1 MEILRNTGWKGK
13 VQHLHHPSWFLHL
26 GFMSEQT
33 ARLVDQL
40 RARVRTTIQR
50 MTLAETAFGAVI
62 TMGVIAAVWLLSTA
76 LEAGLWLGTTGR
88 TALISGVALCALGLI
103 AYFLARPLLQLI
115 GLWTTPSEET
125 VARRIGEHYP
135 EVSDRLINVL
145 QLAEGRG
152 SHSPDAF
159 VDRAVQSLSQE
170 IESVEFEQME
180 DFQRAR
186 HASRLASLPVV
197 GLLIFL
203 IAAPSAFFGASQRL
217 LAPATPFERPAP
229 FQLLVEPGDTDLI
242 RGDSLRI
249 TVRAVGDE
257 LPHTLTV
264 MTTQDGEQIVDRVT
278 VSSDSAGVFEHTLVN
293 VRQPLRYRVAASPV
307 VSAWYD
313 ATVEARPLVRSLQV
327 SLSPPAYTNLPE
339 RRLGANVGDVTG
351 LPGTQ
356 VDLRVAIGGPRVD
369 QALLRFDDGSTDSL
383 SVRSGV
389 ATGSFTL
396 DREGTYRIQLRSA
409 NGVPNRDPIR
419 YAMQLRAD
427 AQPSVVFLAP
437 DPVADLPESLEQP
450 LRLRLTD
457 DFGIAQ
463 LRLYYRVSERRY
475 GAVDSTYDSFDL
487 PVPSPRQLDQQIDHR
502 WALQEYG
509 IDLAPG
515 DVVTY
520 YARVWDNDAVAGY
533 KSVRTP
539 TQRLRLPSLAEK
551 YEQLDAEQDG
561 AEQQMEDM
569 MRETESIR
577 EQFDELR
584 NELRR
589 KQDADW
595 EDKRQ
600 LEQIQNRQEQLE
612 SDVENLSRQ
621 MEEMTRQMQEQNL
634 ASPET
639 MKMYQELQQV
649 VEEINSPELMDALKK
664 LQESVQN
671 LDLEQMQQALQNFE
685 FSEQQYQER
694 LQRSLELFKQI
705 RMQQQL
711 EEAARRAD
719 DLRQQQ
725 ERLAEETQRREESA
739 EQRESSEDAPSEE
752 ADEGAQETSEEGATA
767 ESSQA
772 SESEQEA
779 STQNAEGNKSGQSEQ
794 AQERRQGE
802 AGEPSE
808 AGESSAQSEPSE
820 QSPNE
825 DLAQQQERASE
836 EMRELQEKLQEM
848 RDEMSEVRSAPQQ
861 KMQELMQQM
870 REQDLPQQ
878 MQQNSEQLRQNQL
891 QDAQQGQQQMQQ
903 QLQQMQQQL
912 QNMKQG
918 MQGQQQQMN
927 MAGLRQALENTLLL
941 SRNQEGLRHT
951 VNTLSADSPTLRRK
965 AQEQVSLSEGLH
977 IVSDSLQQLARNI
990 PQMTR
995 AVQRETGNA
1004 LREMRQATDALSERN
1019 ARTAS
1024 GHQKGSMMHLNELAL
1039 LLSELLNQMMQGGGG
1054 GGMSM
1059 QQMIQQMQQMS
1070 QDQQQLNQQ
1079 MQQMLNDMQGNR
1091 LSVDQQE
1098 RLQQMARQQQAIKRQ
1113 LEQLNREG
1121 GAQNQLMGDLE
1132 RIAEQM
1138 EETIQELQQ
1147 NQTDRRTI
1155 ERQQQI
1161 LTRMLNAQKSLQQQG
1176 REEQREGRE
1185 ADDAFDRE
1193 SPGEL
1198 TREEQIDRLRRD
1210 LIRALETGYA
1220 PDYEDLIKRYFELL
1234 QEQE

>member
-1 MEILRNTGWKGK
+1 MEILRNTGWKGE
-13 VQHLHHPSWFLHL
+13 VQHPHHPFWFLHL

-62 TMGVIAAVWLLSTA
+62 TLGVIAAVWLLSTA
-76 LEAGLWLGTTGR
+76 LEAGLWLGTTMR
-88 TALISGVALCALGLI
+88 TVLVSGIAVCALALI

-135 EVSDRLINVL
+135 EVSDRLVNVL

-159 VDRAVQSLSQE
+159 VDRAVHSLSQE

-186 HASRLASLPVV
+186 HASRVASLPVV

-249 TVRAVGDE
+249 TVRATGEE
-257 LPHTLTV
+257 LPQSLTV
-264 MTTQDGEQIVDRVT
+264 MTSQDGEQVVDRVT
-278 VSSDSAGVFEHTLVN
+278 VRSDSAGVFEHTLVN
-293 VRQPLRYRVAASPV
+293 VRQSMRYRVTADPV
-307 VSAWYD
+307 ASAWYD

-327 SLSPPAYTNLPE
+327 ALSPPTYTNLPE
-339 RRLGANVGDVTG
+339 RRLDANVGDVTG

-356 VDLRVAIGGPRVD
+356 VDLRVAIGGPPVD
-369 QALLRFDDGSTDSL
+369 HALLRFDDGSTDSL
-383 SVRSGV
+383 AVQSGV

-396 DREGTYRIQLRSA
+396 GREGTYRIQLRST

-419 YAMQLRAD
+419 YTMQLRAD

-457 DFGIAQ
+457 DFGIAR

-475 GAVDSTYDSFDL
+475 GAADSTYDSFDL
-487 PVPSPRQLDQQIDHR
+487 PVPSPRQLDQQIDYR

-533 KSVRTP
+533 KSARTP

-551 YEQLDAEQDG
+551 YEQLDEEQDG
-561 AEQQMEDM
+561 AEQQMQDM

-584 NELRR
+584 DELRR

-600 LEQIQNRQEQLE
+600 LEQIQNRQQQLE
-612 SDVENLSRQ
+612 SDVENLSQQ

-649 VEEINSPELMDALKK
+649 VEEINSPELMEALQK

-725 ERLAEETQRREESA
+725 ERLAEETQRRKASTEENESA
-739 EQRESSEDAPSEE
+739 ENAPSEE
-752 ADEGAQETSEEGATA
+752 ANEGAQKTSAEGETA
-767 ESSQA
+767 ESSET

-779 STQNAEGNKSGQSEQ
+779 SDQNAEGSESGQSEQ
-794 AQERRQGE
+794 AQEGRQDDE
-802 AGEPSE
+802 AR
-808 AGESSAQSEPSE
+808 EPSE

-848 RDEMSEVRSAPQQ
+848 RNEMSEVRSAPQQ

-941 SRNQEGLRHT
+941 SRNQEGLRHE

-977 IVSDSLQQLARNI
+977 TVSDSLQQLARNI

-1004 LREMRQATDALSERN
+1004 LREMRQATGALSERN

-1039 LLSELLNQMMQGGGG
+1039 LLSELLNQMMQGGGSG
-1054 GGMSM
+1054 SGSGMSM
-1059 QQMIQQMQQMS
+1059 QQMIEQMQKMS

-1113 LEQLNREG
+1113 LEQLNQEG

-1234 QEQE
+1234 QQQDDT

>member
-1 MEILRNTGWKGK
+1 
-13 VQHLHHPSWFLHL
+13 
-26 GFMSEQT
+26 MSEQT

-40 RARVRTTIQR
+40 RARVRTTMQR

-62 TMGVIAAVWLLSTA
+62 TLGVVAAVWLLSTA
-76 LEAGLWLGTTGR
+76 LEAGLWLDTTVR
-88 TALISGVALCALGLI
+88 AVLIGVMAVSALGLVG
-103 AYFLARPLLQLI
+103 YFLARPLLQLI

-125 VARRIGEHYP
+125 VARRIGQHYP
-135 EVSDRLINVL
+135 EVSDRLVNIL
-145 QLAEGRG
+145 QLAEGRR
-152 SHSPDAF
+152 SYAPDAF

-170 IESVEFEQME
+170 IESIQFEQME

-186 HASRLASLPVV
+186 EASRLASLPIV

-217 LAPATPFERPAP
+217 LAPTTTFERPAP
-229 FQLLVEPGDTDLI
+229 FQLHIQPGDTDLV
-242 RGDSLRI
+242 RGDSLRVIVRATGQELPQTLTLSTSQDGEEVVDRI
-249 TVRAVGDE
+249 TVRA
-257 LPHTLTV
+257 
-264 MTTQDGEQIVDRVT
+264 
-278 VSSDSAGVFEHTLVN
+278 DSAGVFEHTLVN
-293 VRQPLRYRVAASPV
+293 VRQSMRYRVEAAPV
-307 VSAWYD
+307 MSRWYD

-327 SLSPPAYTNLPE
+327 SLSPPDYTNLPD
-339 RRLGANVGDVTG
+339 RRLDANVGDVTG

-356 VDLRVAIGGPRVD
+356 VNLRVAIGGPPVD
-369 QALLRFDDGSTDSL
+369 QAILRFDNESTDTL
-383 SVRSGV
+383 AVQSGV
-389 ATGSFTL
+389 ATGAFTL
-396 DREGTYRIQLRSA
+396 EREGDYRIQLRSA

-419 YAMQLRAD
+419 YTMKLRAD

-450 LRLRLTD
+450 LRLRLSD
-457 DFGIAQ
+457 DFGIAR
-463 LRLYYRVSERRY
+463 LRVYYRVSERRY
-475 GAVDSTYDSFDL
+475 GAADSTYASFDL
-487 PVPSPRQLDQQIDHR
+487 PVPNPRQLDQQIDHL

-533 KSVRTP
+533 KSAQTQ

-551 YEQLDAEQDG
+551 YEQLDEEQDS
-561 AEQQMEDM
+561 AQQEMEEM
-569 MRETESIR
+569 MQETESISQ
-577 EQFDELR
+577 QFDELR

-600 LEQIQNRQEQLE
+600 LEQLQNRQEQLE

-639 MKMYQELQQV
+639 MEMYQELQQV
-649 VEEINSPELMDALKK
+649 VEEINSPELMEALQK

-685 FSEQQYQER
+685 FNEQQYQER
-694 LQRSLELFKQI
+694 LKRSLELFKQI

-739 EQRESSEDAPSEE
+739 AEQNDSSEEATENAQNASEENQNAESSES
-752 ADEGAQETSEEGATA
+752 
-767 ESSQA
+767 

-779 STQNAEGNKSGQSEQ
+779 SEQNAESGQSEQ
-794 AQERRQGE
+794 SQQESQEGQQEATEQSESAEQGE
-802 AGEPSE
+802 QNDN
-808 AGESSAQSEPSE
+808 AQQNAAP
-820 QSPNE
+820 PNE
-825 DLAQQQERASE
+825 DLAQEQQRASE
-836 EMRELQEKLQEM
+836 EMRQLQEKLQEM
-848 RDEMSEVRSAPQQ
+848 REEMNEVRSAPKQE
-861 KMQELMQQM
+861 MQELMQQM
-870 REQDLPQQ
+870 RQQDLPQQ
-878 MQQNSEQLRQNQL
+878 MQQNSQQLQQNQL
-891 QDAQQGQQQMQQ
+891 QEAREGQQQMQQ
-903 QLQQMQQQL
+903 QLQNMQQQL
-912 QNMKQG
+912 QNMQQG
-918 MQGQQQQMN
+918 MQGQQRQMN

-941 SRNQEGLRHT
+941 SRNQEDLRHE

-965 AQEQVSLSEGLH
+965 AQEQVSLSEGLRT
-977 IVSDSLQQLARNI
+977 VSDSLQQLAREV

-995 AVQRETGNA
+995 AVQRETGDA
-1004 LREMRQATDALSERN
+1004 LQEMQQATDALSGRD
-1019 ARTAS
+1019 ARVAS

-1039 LLSELLNQMMQGGGG
+1039 LLSELLNQMMQGSGSGGS
-1054 GGMSM
+1054 MSM

-1070 QDQQQLNQQ
+1070 QDQQKLNQQ

-1098 RLQQMARQQQAIKRQ
+1098 RLQQMARQQQAIRRQ

-1138 EETIQELQQ
+1138 EETIRELQQ
-1147 NQTDRRTI
+1147 NQTDRRTV

-1161 LTRMLNAQKSLQQQG
+1161 LTRLLNAQKSLQQQG
-1176 REEQREGRE
+1176 REEQREGRQSDE
-1185 ADDAFDRE
+1185 TFDRE

-1220 PDYEDLIKRYFELL
+1220 PDYEELIKRYFELL

>member
-1 MEILRNTGWKGK
+1 
-13 VQHLHHPSWFLHL
+13 
-26 GFMSEQT
+26 MSEQT

-62 TMGVIAAVWLLSTA
+62 TLGVIAAVWLLSTA

-88 TALISGVALCALGLI
+88 AVLVGVVAACTLGLI

-115 GLWTTPSEET
+115 GVWTTPSEEV
-125 VARRIGEHYP
+125 VARRIGQHYP
-135 EVSDRLINVL
+135 EVSDRLVNIL

-152 SHSPDAF
+152 SHAPDAF

-170 IESVEFEQME
+170 IESVQFEQME

-186 HASRLASLPVV
+186 HASRLASLPIV
-197 GLLIFL
+197 GLFIFL
-203 IAAPSAFFGASQRL
+203 IAAPSAFLGASQRL
-217 LAPATPFERPAP
+217 LAPATSFERPAP
-229 FQLLVEPGDTDLI
+229 FQLQVEPGDTDLV

-249 TVRAVGDE
+249 AVRPVGDE
-257 LPHTLTV
+257 LPETLALITSQGSEEV
-264 MTTQDGEQIVDRVT
+264 VDRIT
-278 VSSDSAGVFEHTLVN
+278 VRADSSGGFEHTLVN
-293 VRQPLRYRVAASPV
+293 LRQSMRYRVEAAPV
-307 VSAWYD
+307 TSRWYD

-327 SLSPPAYTNLPE
+327 SLSPPGYTNLPE
-339 RRLGANVGDVTG
+339 RRLDANVGDVTG
-351 LPGTQ
+351 LPGTK
-356 VDLRVAIGGPRVD
+356 VALRVAIGGPTVD
-369 QALLRFDDGSTDSL
+369 YALLRFDDGSTDSL
-383 SVRSGV
+383 AVQSGV

-396 DREGTYRIQLRSA
+396 EREGDYRIELRSA
-409 NGVPNRDPIR
+409 NGIPNRDPIR
-419 YAMQLRAD
+419 YSMQLRAD

-450 LRLRLTD
+450 MRLRLSD

-463 LRLYYRVSERRY
+463 LRMYYRVSERRY
-475 GAVDSTYDSFDL
+475 GAADSTYASFDL
-487 PVPSPRQLDQQIDHR
+487 PVPNPRQLDQQIDYR
-502 WALQEYG
+502 WALREYG

-533 KSVRTP
+533 KSARTP

-551 YEQLDAEQDG
+551 YEQLDEEQDS
-561 AEQQMEDM
+561 AERQMEDM
-569 MRETESIR
+569 MQETQSIR

-600 LEQIQNRQEQLE
+600 LEQLQNRQEQIE
-612 SDVENLSRQ
+612 SDVENLSQQ
-621 MEEMTRQMQEQNL
+621 MDEMTRQMQEQNL

-639 MKMYQELQQV
+639 MEMYQELQQV
-649 VEEINSPELMDALKK
+649 VEEINSPELMEALKQ

-685 FSEQQYQER
+685 FNEQQYQER

-711 EEAARRAD
+711 EEAARRAE

-725 ERLAEETQRREESA
+725 ERLAEETQRREEAA
-739 EQRESSEDAPSEE
+739 EQNASSEE
-752 ADEGAQETSEEGATA
+752 ANEEAQNAAEEGADT
-767 ESSQA
+767 ELSETR
-772 SESEQEA
+772 ESEQEA
-779 STQNAEGNKSGQSEQ
+779 SDQNADGSQSEQ
-794 AQERRQGE
+794 SEQQSQE
-802 AGEPSE
+802 SE
-808 AGESSAQSEPSE
+808 QAADAEQGESSEQGEQNENAQQEAT
-820 QSPNE
+820 SPNE
-825 DLAQQQERASE
+825 DLAQQQERARE

-848 RDEMSEVRSAPQQ
+848 RDEMSEARSAPKQ

-870 REQDLPQQ
+870 RQQDLPEQ
-878 MQQNSEQLRQNQL
+878 MKQNSQELRQNQL
-891 QDAQQGQQQMQQ
+891 QNARQGQQQMQQ

-941 SRNQEGLRHT
+941 SRNQEELRHE

-965 AQEQVSLSEGLH
+965 AQQQVSLSEGLNT
-977 IVSDSLQQLARNI
+977 VSDSLQQLARNV

-1004 LREMRQATDALSERN
+1004 LQEMRQATDALSERN

-1039 LLSELLNQMMQGGGG
+1039 LLSELLNQMMQGGGSG
-1054 GGMSM
+1054 SGGMSM

-1079 MQQMLNDMQGNR
+1079 MQQMLNNMQGNR

-1098 RLQQMARQQQAIKRQ
+1098 RLQQMARQQQAIKQQ

-1121 GAQNQLMGDLE
+1121 GAQNQLMGDLN

-1138 EETIQELQQ
+1138 EETIRELQQ
-1147 NQTDRRTI
+1147 NQTDRRTV

-1161 LTRMLNAQKSLQQQG
+1161 LTRLLNAQKSLQQQG
-1176 REEQREGRE
+1176 REEQREGRQ

-1220 PDYEDLIKRYFELL
+1220 PDYEELIKRYFELL